1 MSRYDASLDRLHRL
15 YPKLID
21 LQLDRLVRL
30 LGALGDPQLRLPQVI
45 HVAGTNG
52 KGSVCA
58 FVRSLAEAAG
68 LRVHV
73 YTSPHLVK
81 FNERIR
87 LAGALVTDEVL
98 AGALDEIEAVNEGNQ
113 ITVFEAITAAAFL
126 LFARV
131 PADLC
136 VVEVGLGGKFDATN
150 VVRPAACAITSISM
164 DHQDF
169 LGDTLGVIAAEK
181 AGIIKPGVPVVVG
194 AQEPEAMAAI
204 LGAAEAAGVPVLL
217 RGRDWEIAATAEG
230 LRFEGLELPP
240 PGLPGVHQAE
250 NAAIAMMAL
259 RAAGFEL
266 VPEVLAAGLRAVEW
280 PARLQRLRGALLGLL
295 PAGSELWLDGAHNPG
310 GAEALAAQLQDWAG
324 PTALVLG
331 MKQAKDVGEVMR
343 ILMPH
348 AAQIFAVAEP
358 GQHLALPVEAIVEA
372 SGGRAVVGPD
382 VRGAL
387 GQIAAPTRVLICG
400 SLYLAGEVLKLD
412 AGDVAA

>member
-1 MSRYDASLDRLHRL
+1 M
-15 YPKLID
+15 
-21 LQLDRLVRL
+21 
-30 LGALGDPQLRLPQVI
+30 
-45 HVAGTNG
+45 
-52 KGSVCA
+52 
-58 FVRSLAEAAG
+58 
-68 LRVHV
+68 
-73 YTSPHLVK
+73 
-81 FNERIR
+81 
-87 LAGALVTDEVL
+87 
-98 AGALDEIEAVNEGNQ
+98 
-113 ITVFEAITAAAFL
+113 
-126 LFARV
+126 
-131 PADLC
+131 
-136 VVEVGLGGKFDATN
+136 
-150 VVRPAACAITSISM
+150 
-164 DHQDF
+164 
-169 LGDTLGVIAAEK
+169 
-181 AGIIKPGVPVVVG
+181 
-194 AQEPEAMAAI
+194 
-204 LGAAEAAGVPVLL
+204 LL